1 MNIEELKS
9 KYKLIKLFVELCE
22 IPSPSLKEEKLSQRI
37 MEIFKD
43 NSILAEYDDF
53 GNIIAK
59 IPASKGYENVSSL
72 LLSAHMDVVG
82 GSEEVNIRV
91 SGDGKFIETDK
102 TRTLGADNKAG
113 VAGILDLAMNIGQIP
128 HGPIEIT
135 FTRDE
140 EMGMTGAHNLDT
152 SKLNSKYAIICDG
165 EVLGELDTA
174 GAGFTNIYIKVSEG
188 KGGHSGINI
197 HDKARISAIKVLSEL
212 DSQIPQGVYKSD
224 EKGVITSINA
234 GVISGG
240 AANTYIA
247 EAIKEAYELG
257 KAGRTLPQ
265 EFDAKNILDSVNKNS
280 ALNIISSEAQIAYS
294 LRSSEP
300 ENEDELLKKIKDLV
314 SKTQERY
321 SGLIKIDLEIKKH
334 LKPFVK
340 SEDSFLSDVIIK
352 AGAKQGLKITPSSFH
367 AGAETHV
374 FANEKKNASGEGF
387 VPVITGLANLENI
400 HSSDEKIDWQS
411 FLVGRKWLEDIVV
424 SFAEEAVKIGREEG
438 LDFVYKGNIGEESQT
453 ICPDCQKVAISRNF
467 AVKVNVNPDGSCRNC
482 GKNLNVII

>member
-1 MNIEELKS
+1 MELRELTKVHN
-9 KYKLIKLFVELCE
+9 LIKLFVELCE

-37 MEIFKD
+37 LEIFRE
-43 NSILAEYDDF
+43 NSINAEYDSF
-53 GNIIAK
+53 KNILAK
-59 IPASKGYENVSSL
+59 IPASKGYEKVPSL

-82 GSEEVNIRV
+82 GSEEVNIML
-91 SGDGKFIETDK
+91 SDDGKFIETDK

-113 VAGILDLAMNIGQIP
+113 VAAILDLSINLAAPHNDIL

-140 EMGMTGAHNLDT
+140 EMGMSGAQNLDT

-165 EVLGELDTA
+165 ETLGELDCE
-174 GAGFTNIYIKVSEG
+174 GAGFTNVYIKVHGG

-197 HDKARISAIKVLSEL
+197 HDKTRISAIKVLSEI
-212 DSQIPQGVYKSD
+212 DSQIPQGVYKQD

-240 AANTYIA
+240 AVNTYIA
-247 EAIKEAYELG
+247 EALKEVYELG
-257 KAGRTLPQ
+257 QTQKPIP
-265 EFDAKNILDSVNKNS
+265 EKFNAKNILDSINKSS

-300 ENEDELLKKIKDLV
+300 ENEQELLEKIKNIV
-314 SKTQERY
+314 EKTNEKY
-321 SGLIKIDLEIKKH
+321 AGLIKIDFKIYKH

-340 SEDSFLSDVIIK
+340 NADTFLTDIAVK
-352 AGAKQGLKITPSSFH
+352 AGEKQNLKIVPSSFH

-374 FANEKKNASGEGF
+374 FANEKKNASGESF
-387 VPVITGLANLENI
+387 IPVITGLANLENI

-411 FLVGRKWLEDIVV
+411 FLTGRKWLEDIVFT
-424 SFAEEAVKIGREEG
+424 FAESANK
-438 LDFVYKGNIGEESQT
+438 
-453 ICPDCQKVAISRNF
+453 
-467 AVKVNVNPDGSCRNC
+467 
-482 GKNLNVII
+482 